1 MLVFTQDLALNIL
14 VSESIPIGILKQKN
28 SIPASVL
35 RGLKDCLVLEGN
47 FRPLN
52 PTPYFR
58 RRQKSEKGRDFPTGT
73 YSVTGQSET
82 RALKFFSFS
91 SKSSI
96 SKESNTSF
104 SPI

>member
-14 VSESIPIGILKQKN
+14 GSESIPIGILKKKN

-47 FRPLN
+47 FRSLN
-52 PTPYFR
+52 PPYFR

-96 SKESNTSF
+96 SKESNTSS